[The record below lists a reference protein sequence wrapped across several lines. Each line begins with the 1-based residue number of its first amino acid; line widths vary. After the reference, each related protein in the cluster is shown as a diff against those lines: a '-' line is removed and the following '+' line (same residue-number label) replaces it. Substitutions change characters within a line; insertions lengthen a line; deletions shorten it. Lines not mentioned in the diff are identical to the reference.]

1 MFFLSKYT
9 AWYDYRI
16 PSHQMVFHKPLIS
29 DLHCY
34 IYIYIYAYVD
44 YLNAC
49 ILLGSMHRV
58 YSVYI
63 PRRGYMYSI
72 DEQKKWG
79 CMFGYKAV
87 TLHTEIWALTPCLQR
102 IEIEAAD

>member
-1 MFFLSKYT
+1 MITGSPAIKWFSINLL
-9 AWYDYRI
+9 YRI
-16 PSHQMVFHKPLIS
+16 YIA
-29 DLHCY
+29 

-87 TLHTEIWALTPCLQR
+87 TLHTKILALTPCLQR
-102 IEIEAAD
+102 MQIEAAD